1 MDYLIRG
8 DAFDKVFMVGDSMSD
23 WLDDDRVIQCAVGNA
38 SDAYKEKSKLIA
50 TSARTEG
57 VIELLE
63 LIAK

>member
-1 MDYLIRG
+1 
-8 DAFDKVFMVGDSMSD
+8 MVGDSMSD